1 MNVFPLNEVPEMT
14 KGKGVKLHAKG
25 LIDAKAFNMKE
36 GLTFM
41 SRGVVKT
48 VDNVKN
54 WLGKRAQTGKLPP
67 NGFPSSGKFE

>member
-1 MNVFPLNEVPEMT
+1 MNVFPLNEVPEMA

-41 SRGVVKT
+41 SRGAAKT
-48 VDNVKN
+48 VDNIKN
-54 WLGKRAQTGKLPP
+54 WLGKRAQSGKLPP
-67 NGFPSSGKFE
+67 NGFPSSGKF